1 MPAAGTSLPLGLNTL
16 NQRATSA
23 TPFLPGMMFFAPMQ
37 RTRLRPS
44 APEVAEEGS
53 TTALWQRLCE
63 GDVGALESLYRREAA
78 LVYRYALA
86 LTGNAAWAADATQE
100 AFVALAQRPQGFDPQ
115 RGALGAYLAGVARH
129 ALAAR
134 WRELKREMPLEPAQA
149 EAEGD
154 GTETSAGS
162 PGPGAGA
169 WEGAAGPEALLVRR
183 QEITA
188 LWAALAA
195 LPPMFREAVVLVDLQ
210 ERPYAEAA
218 QIAGVEL
225 NTLRTRLHRG
235 RVRLAALLGGL
246 PADQRSSR

>member
-1 MPAAGTSLPLGLNTL
+1 
-16 NQRATSA
+16 
-23 TPFLPGMMFFAPMQ
+23 MMFFAPMQ
-37 RTRLRPS
+37 RTLPRPS
-44 APEVAEEGS
+44 AQEVADAES

-63 GDVGALESLYRREAA
+63 GDGGALEPLYRREAA

-100 AFVALAQRPQGFDPQ
+100 AFVALAQRPRGFDPQ

-134 WRELKREMPLEPAQA
+134 WRELKREMPLEPTQA

-154 GTETSAGS
+154 GAEASAS
-162 PGPGAGA
+162 ASEPGAA
-169 WEGAAGPEALLVRR
+169 WALEGTAGPEALLVQR
-183 QEITA
+183 QELAA
-188 LWAALAA
+188 LWSALAA
-195 LPPMFREAVVLVDLQ
+195 LPPVFREAVVLVDLQ

-235 RVRLAALLGGL
+235 RGRLATLLGG
-246 PADQRSSR
+246 PHADQGRSR